1 MAVRTTRA
9 GERQQGPSRQVLA
22 ETPARVVTFLYA
34 MGTNG
39 ALQAAMAQ
47 GGFSRA
53 DHDEGWAL
61 LQRACGFAEASDPE
75 AEDTPARRAMQEIA
89 EWVGAH
95 CERLQMAI
103 ARLHPEHVDLFA
115 GIGAPEEGAAVLALA
130 TLLARIEDKERSGD
144 ATELLATLARRR
156 LDGRERARLSAL
168 VVTAQAARARGSTA
182 PARISRREELIA
194 LYRWYKDW
202 TTTAGSLL
210 GRKSFY
216 IALGMAQRARRGGV
230 GGSGASGASGD
241 GGGSE

>member
-103 ARLHPEHVDLFA
+103 ARLHPEHADLFA
-115 GIGAPEEGAAVLALA
+115 GIEAPEDVRVLPNDVAKEFPDTESTVQALRLVMKLRAVKPSGRQAK
-130 TLLARIEDKERSGD
+130 RRS
-144 ATELLATLARRR
+144 
-156 LDGRERARLSAL
+156 S
-168 VVTAQAARARGSTA
+168 
-182 PARISRREELIA
+182 
-194 LYRWYKDW
+194 K
-202 TTTAGSLL
+202 
-210 GRKSFY
+210 
-216 IALGMAQRARRGGV
+216 
-230 GGSGASGASGD
+230 
-241 GGGSE
+241 